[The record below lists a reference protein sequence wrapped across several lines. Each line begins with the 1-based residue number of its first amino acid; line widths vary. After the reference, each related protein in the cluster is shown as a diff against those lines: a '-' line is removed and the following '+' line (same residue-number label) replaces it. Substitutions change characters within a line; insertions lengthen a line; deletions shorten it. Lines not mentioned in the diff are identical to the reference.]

1 MQIELPGML
10 SKICN
15 FAKMVN
21 FLQRNINTL
30 IELHIYDQ
38 HLNLDY
44 MNIAKVQEIVYP
56 QKMEACDMIGHHLLG

>member
-15 FAKMVN
+15 FAKMVK

-38 HLNLDY
+38 HLNPDY

-56 QKMEACDMIGHHLLG
+56 